1 MPLVTEMQHPDSMD
15 FANQRQ
21 CFTLAEAG
29 KKTWPQIA
37 SELTTLRGDGHH
49 PSTRQ
54 CYEVWKN
61 FSTKLGRRKYKY
73 KNSGRKQWKV
83 TPAVEQFLVKKLL
96 QLRVNCVCT
105 STTLQRELLR
115 EKNVNLECSTIRKI
129 LKKKGYW
136 WLPRCQKPK
145 YSAADKRKRLE
156 FAQEVL
162 GMSTKEYGKHVTMAM
177 DGVVLALPPED
188 AVDRANFC
196 RVGDTH
202 MWRKRG
208 EAAKPELAGKDM
220 HNKQVPY
227 SRAVPMW
234 GGIGTG
240 GFGLVMFHKWKKVN
254 QAEWTA
260 AVEKGRLVEAC
271 KSARPDRQRGP
282 WRLLCDNESFLK
294 GKETQAAHDKAAVEL
309 WHIPPRSPDLNPV
322 ERFWG
327 WLRKRL
333 RAMDLADLRAGRKA
347 VKKTALKARVR
358 NLLKTQ
364 KAKQVAKSFVLS
376 LPKTRAEVKKRK
388 GAASRG

>member
-1 MPLVTEMQHPDSMD
+1 
-15 FANQRQ
+15 
-21 CFTLAEAG
+21 
-29 KKTWPQIA
+29 
-37 SELTTLRGDGHH
+37 
-49 PSTRQ
+49 
-54 CYEVWKN
+54 
-61 FSTKLGRRKYKY
+61 
-73 KNSGRKQWKV
+73 
-83 TPAVEQFLVKKLL
+83 
-96 QLRVNCVCT
+96 
-105 STTLQRELLR
+105 
-115 EKNVNLECSTIRKI
+115 
-129 LKKKGYW
+129 
-136 WLPRCQKPK
+136 
-145 YSAADKRKRLE
+145 
-156 FAQEVL
+156 
-162 GMSTKEYGKHVTMAM
+162 
-177 DGVVLALPPED
+177 
-188 AVDRANFC
+188 
-196 RVGDTH
+196 

-208 EAAKPELAGKDM
+208 ETAKPELAGKDM
-220 HNKQVPY
+220 CNKQVPY

-282 WRLLCDNESFLK
+282 WRLLCDSESFMK

-376 LPKTRAEVKKRK
+376 LPKTCAEVKKRK